1 MITYLQSL
9 EQKLHIY
16 HTLPPFYRDA
26 GSGKTSLL
34 DVIACRN
41 KSGEVTGDVML
52 NGVSRTAE
60 MLSKCAAY
68 VRQDDRLMASLT
80 VRETLMFVAQL
91 KLPKTFDAEE
101 TKARVSFVVVVVVV
115 LLLFRL
121 LLEFQGCP
129 QTSSLLMLALMK
141 LVDCSTQSSGAA

>member
-101 TKARVSFVVVVVVV
+101 TKARVSFVVVVVV

-121 LLEFQGCP
+121 LLEFQDCP

>member
-1 MITYLQSL
+1 MGGCLDGWLRGVFIGLFAKFKVKLFSVFSPYMINSL
-9 EQKLHIY
+9 FFHK
-16 HTLPPFYRDA
+16 T

-41 KSGEVTGDVML
+41 KSGEVTGKVML

-91 KLPKTFDAEE
+91 KLPKSFDAEE
-101 TKARVSFVVVVVVV
+101 TKARVSPLRVKLYHVVDASHNKVHYV
-115 LLLFRL
+115 L
-121 LLEFQGCP
+121 QY
-129 QTSSLLMLALMK
+129 
-141 LVDCSTQSSGAA
+141 